1 MLMTLLITLMI
12 SSAVYAS
19 ESSVS
24 PEGIVRKDGYVA
36 IPEDAF
42 ILLSDYMQEM
52 EHRVI
57 ELEIINKDLIEEN
70 ERLTRE
76 TDALAG
82 AIEVERQQFQ
92 ITLEA
97 KDKAIELQERQ
108 IEDLQFVYKYSQPSL
123 WDKAKWAGGGAAVA
137 VIIYTIAKIL

>member
-1 MLMTLLITLMI
+1 MI
-12 SSAVYAS
+12 SSTVYAN
-19 ESSVS
+19 ENSVS
-24 PEGIVRKDGYVA
+24 PEGIVRKDGYVI
-36 IPEDAF
+36 IPEDVF

-57 ELEIINKDLIEEN
+57 ELEMINKDLIEEN

-82 AIEVERQQFQ
+82 AIKVERQHFQ

-97 KDKAIELQERQ
+97 KDRVIKLQEKQ

-123 WDKAKWAGGGAAVA
+123 LDKVKWAGGGVAVA
-137 VIIYTIAKIL
+137 AIIYIIAKIL

>member
-1 MLMTLLITLMI
+1 
-12 SSAVYAS
+12 
-19 ESSVS
+19 
-24 PEGIVRKDGYVA
+24 VRKDGYVA

-42 ILLSDYMQEM
+42 ILLSNYIQEM

-57 ELEIINKDLIEEN
+57 ELEIINKALIEEN

-97 KDKAIELQERQ
+97 KDRVIELQERQ
-108 IEDLQFVYKYSQPSL
+108 VEDLQFVYKYSQPSL
-123 WDKAKWAGGGAAVA
+123 WDKVKWAGGGAAVA
-137 VIIYTIAKIL
+137 AIIYAIAKTL

>member
-1 MLMTLLITLMI
+1 MMLLVTLMI
-12 SSAVYAS
+12 SSTVYAN

-24 PEGIVRKDGYVA
+24 PGDIVRKDGYVI
-36 IPEDAF
+36 IPEDVF

-57 ELEIINKDLIEEN
+57 KLEMINKDLIEEN

-82 AIEVERQQFQ
+82 AIKVERQHFQ

-97 KDKAIELQERQ
+97 KDRVIKLQERQ

-123 WDKAKWAGGGAAVA
+123 LDKVKWAGGGVAVA
-137 VIIYTIAKIL
+137 AIIYIIAKIL

>member
-1 MLMTLLITLMI
+1 
-12 SSAVYAS
+12 
-19 ESSVS
+19 VS
-24 PEGIVRKDGYVA
+24 PEGIVRRDGYIA

-42 ILLSDYMQEM
+42 IFLSDYMQEM

-57 ELEIINKDLIEEN
+57 ELEIINKDLVEEN

-76 TDALAG
+76 NAAITN
-82 AIEVERQQFQ
+82 AIEVERKHFQ

-97 KDKAIELQERQ
+97 KDRIIELQDRQ
-108 IEDLQFVYKYSQPSL
+108 IEDLQFLYKYSQPSL

-137 VIIYTIAKIL
+137 AIIYTIAKTL